1 MMPKSNLDRARDL
14 VVNVRELDRMAYVV
28 MRVLAIVDTKADVET
43 KWQKVVGQLN
53 RLAEPDRARALSV
66 VESLVVGQTAAA
78 IGALGGA

>member
-1 MMPKSNLDRARDL
+1 MMPNLDRARDL
-14 VVNVRELDRMAYVV
+14 VSNVRELDRMAYVV
-28 MRVLAIVDTKADVET
+28 MRVLAIIDTKADTET